1 MTRKTG
7 FSIIFRRDVKL
18 LRLEREW
25 YMQMWG

>member
-1 MTRKTG
+1 MTRKMG